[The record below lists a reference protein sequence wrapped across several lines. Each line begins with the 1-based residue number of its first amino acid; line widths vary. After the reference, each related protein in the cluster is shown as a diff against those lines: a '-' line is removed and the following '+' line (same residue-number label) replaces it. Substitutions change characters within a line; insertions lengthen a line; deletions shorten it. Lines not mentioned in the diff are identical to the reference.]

1 MVAQCD
7 KLTKNDWL
15 GHMEWVY
22 VKSVKYGSMKLDL
35 YLQKENRQQARFR
48 PLNFPD
54 TMVDF
59 IDTKVHL

>member
-15 GHMEWVY
+15 GHMEWVN

-59 IDTKVHL
+59 TGTKVHL

>member
-1 MVAQCD
+1 
-7 KLTKNDWL
+7 
-15 GHMEWVY
+15 MEWVN

-59 IDTKVHL
+59 TGTKVHL